1 MRPPAQFDDLGIGPR
16 IELQAALGPGYF
28 IKECRVFSLSSA
40 CYESGALDPGQ
51 TNSYYRPVN
60 RALPGRPRIFRDSI
74 HGDISYPR
82 GPFQQLVEAILDTKM
97 FQRLRHIRQ
106 NGVLNL
112 VFHGAEHSRFAHVM
126 GVAWIAGRIFDAA
139 FRNTA
144 LTTYS
149 ELESDREDTILAAL
163 LHDIGH
169 GPFSHTLEDI
179 LRSLSV
185 NFDHEKMTE
194 RILVEP
200 ESEIA
205 RVLGP
210 RGRKLVPFIDK
221 TKREPNRWFYSI
233 VSSALDA
240 DRLDYLLRDSTMA
253 GVWTNRFDLGRLI
266 DAMGIKDDEI
276 VIDARARD
284 VVESYLLAMEQMYAS
299 VYYHHTNRAAS
310 FLLRSVIARA
320 VDVSRA
326 DAAAKD
332 MLFPQ
337 RGGADDPLWQIVEKG
352 QTVPLPVY
360 EMLDEHHVWS
370 LISLWTTAQDKTL
383 AELSNALKQR
393 TLPKA
398 VVFRKKTGLPPRAFA
413 KLEAK
418 AKDYLKEAWPD
429 ADPKYYIGSD
439 KPERKA
445 YAGGT
450 HEEGY
455 AGSIKLIYP
464 NDRTIPIEETDR
476 TIASVLKDKAAYP
489 SLIIP
494 DVIRD
499 RVQQDFEAMQ

>member
-1 MRPPAQFDDLGIGPR
+1 M
-16 IELQAALGPGYF
+16 
-28 IKECRVFSLSSA
+28 
-40 CYESGALDPGQ
+40 LDPSQ
-51 TNSYYRPVN
+51 TNRYHERVN

-82 GPFQQLVEAILDTKM
+82 GEFQRLIEGILDTRM

-112 VFHGAEHSRFAHVM
+112 VFHGAEHSRFAHAM
-126 GVAWIAGRIFDAA
+126 GVAWVAGKIFDSAA
-139 FRNTA
+139 RNSC
-144 LTTYS
+144 LPRYS
-149 ELESDREDTILAAL
+149 DFDGDRQDTILAAL
-163 LHDIGH
+163 LHDVGH

-185 NFDHEKMTE
+185 TFDHEKMTE
-194 RILVEP
+194 RILTEP

-205 RVLGP
+205 KVLGP
-210 RGRKLVPFIDK
+210 RGERLVPFIDK
-221 TKREPNRWFYSI
+221 KKREPNRWFYSI
-233 VSSALDA
+233 VSSSLDA

-253 GVWTNRFDLGRLI
+253 GVWTNRYDLGRLI

-310 FLLRSVIARA
+310 FLLRSVITRA
-320 VDVSRA
+320 VDISRA
-326 DAAAKD
+326 DPD
-332 MLFPQ
+332 QRSRLFPQ
-337 RGGADDPLWQIVEKG
+337 RGAGKDPLWQLVEQG
-352 QTVPLPVY
+352 EAVSLSIY
-360 EMLDEHHVWS
+360 ETLDEHHVWS
-370 LISLWTTAQDKTL
+370 LISLWTTSEDKTL
-383 AELSNALKQR
+383 AELADALKR
-393 TLPKA
+393 RSLPKA
-398 VVFRKKTGLPPRAFA
+398 VVFRKNVVLPPRAFA

-418 AKDYLKEAWPD
+418 AKDYLKDAWPD
-429 ADPKYYIGSD
+429 ADPRYYIGSD

-464 NDRTIPIEETDR
+464 GDRTVPIEETDR
-476 TIASVLKDKAAYP
+476 TIASVFKDKTAYP

-494 DVIRD
+494 EIIREK
-499 RVQQDFEAMQ
+499 VQQDFEAMK